1 MIMRKPLFAML
12 TLFSCIAFC
21 MSLTSCDNDESEPTT
36 QEYMDGEIAGH
47 NYVDLG
53 LPSGT
58 LWATTNI
65 GANKPEE
72 YGLYFQWGM
81 TEGYGMDPSDGKLF
95 DWDHYSFC
103 GGSVDTMRKYCTKF
117 LCGHVDNKTKLELE
131 DDAAYVNWGAEWC
144 MPTDVQIAEL
154 INEEYTTVTMT
165 VYNGVYGAKIA
176 KKSDSN
182 VFIFLP
188 TAGYRSSDYHKDN
201 DALGLYWSCT
211 LDLRDNFAAHTI
223 NFRTSV
229 SSKSGNRCEGLT
241 IRPVIYVYNPVLV
254 ESITLEESQLTV
266 HLGDTYTLKATV
278 LPEDAEIKTV
288 TWSSSDDKIL
298 SVSQSGVIT
307 ANDYG
312 TATITCSSTDG
323 SNVAATCVVEVHK
336 PKPIDANGHDY
347 VDMGL
352 PSGTLWASCNIGADL
367 ISDPGL
373 YFSWGST
380 KGYTNIINDGKKFDW
395 SDYEWSNGSET
406 KLTKYCANNSY
417 WDSSLG
423 TSPDNKTELDLEDD
437 AAHVN
442 WGGDWQVPT
451 TYQLW
456 ELIFGNF
463 TTCTWITIH
472 EVPGLLITS
481 NSNMNTIFLPA
492 AGYRF
497 GGELEF
503 SGICG
508 YYWAR
513 SIDKSTC
520 QRAHSINFDGDGML
534 INSINRRSS
543 GQSIRPALLPDR

>member
-36 QEYMDGEIAGH
+36 LEYKDGEIAGH

-72 YGLYFQWGM
+72 YGLYFQWGL

-95 DWDHYSFC
+95 DWDHYSLC
-103 GGSVDTMRKYCTKF
+103 GGSVNLMRKYCTKF

-154 INEEYTTVTMT
+154 LNEEYTTVTMT

-188 TAGYRSSDYHKDN
+188 TAGYRSSDYHKDK
-201 DALGLYWSCT
+201 DALGLYWSCS
-211 LDLRDNFAAHTI
+211 LDLKDNFAAHTI
-223 NFRTSV
+223 NFRTWV
-229 SSKSGNRCEGLT
+229 SSGTGNRCEGYT
-241 IRPVIYVYNPVLV
+241 IRPVIFKPVLV
-254 ESITLEESQLTV
+254 ESITLEESLTV

-278 LPEDAEIKTV
+278 LPEDADFKTV

-336 PKPIDANGHDY
+336 PKPLDANGHDY
-347 VDMGL
+347 VDLGL
-352 PSGTLWASCNIGADL
+352 PSGTLWATCNIGADQPL
-367 ISDPGL
+367 GYGL

-380 KGYTNIINDGKKFDW
+380 KGYTDNINDGKMFDW
-395 SDYEWSNGSET
+395 SDYEWCNGSET
-406 KLTKYCANNSY
+406 KLTKYSVQSAY
-417 WDSSLG
+417 WDPSLG
-423 TSPDNKTELDLEDD
+423 TAPDNKTELDLEDD

-451 TYQLW
+451 INQLY
-456 ELIFGNF
+456 ELIDSNF
-463 TTCTWITIH
+463 TTCTWTTLNN
-472 EVPGLLITS
+472 VYGLYIMS
-481 NSNMNTIFLPA
+481 KANKSTIFLPA
-492 AGYRF
+492 AGIRSK
-497 GGELEF
+497 GELEYL
-503 SGICG
+503 GICG

-513 SIDKSTC
+513 SIDKSPC
-520 QRAHSINFDGDGML
+520 YRANSINFDEDGMFH
-534 INSINRRSS
+534 NFNGRSF
-543 GQSIRPALLPDR
+543 GLSIRPALLPDR